1 MFFLLAIL
9 NLTALGA
16 LFANHRLASVICFF
30 VYTAINLLLL
40 FQQTPTTL
48 DPVFFVIQSLSV
60 LVVYVALSSQSRDQ
74 VLTHQKKRG
83 SIFLLLLALV
93 IAVSFAHWFPTLHPG
108 ATALPT
114 TMAVASP
121 LPQGETFMLLA
132 VVVLWMVGKN
142 LYDRR

>member
-1 MFFLLAIL
+1 MFFLLAAL
-9 NLTALGA
+9 NLCAMGT
-16 LFANHRLASVICFF
+16 LFTNHRLASLICFF
-30 VYTAINLLLL
+30 GFTAINLFLL

-74 VLTHQKKRG
+74 VLTHQKKRA
-83 SIFLLLLALV
+83 SVFLLVWALV
-93 IAVSFAHWFPTLHPG
+93 IALSFGHWFLTLHNG
-108 ATALPT
+108 AQAPLS
-114 TMAVASP
+114 AASLSP

-142 LYDRR
+142 LYDRH